1 MKQYFIEQRHL
12 PSLTLFFA
20 GWGMDER
27 PFLHYHPADRDLLVC
42 YDYRSL
48 DFDFSLPEGYEDI
61 RVVGWSMGV
70 WAASQVLDRSC
81 LPITE
86 SVAVNGTM
94 TPVDDSRGIPNAIYE
109 GTLKGLNDVT
119 LRKFFRR
126 MCGSAVL
133 LEDFLTRSPGRS
145 TDEVKEELLLIAKQA
160 ECLAPA
166 RFCWSKAGIGKGDLI
181 FVPACQR
188 KAWSELRVPAEEED
202 MAHYSD
208 VFLRDIVC
216 R

>member
-1 MKQYFIEQRHL
+1 M
-12 PSLTLFFA
+12 LFFA

-27 PFLHYHPADRDLLVC
+27 PFLDYRSADRDLLVC

-48 DFDFSLPEGYEDI
+48 HFDFSVLEGYEDI

-70 WAASQVLDRSC
+70 WAASQVLGRSRF
-81 LPITE
+81 PIAE

-94 TPVDDSRGIPNAIYE
+94 TPVDDSRGIPTAIYE
-109 GTLKGLNDVT
+109 GTLKGLNDAT

-126 MCGSAVL
+126 MCGSAPL
-133 LEDFLTRSPGRS
+133 LEGFLARSPGRP
-145 TDEVKEELLLIAKQA
+145 TDELKEELLLIARQA
-160 ECLAPA
+160 ESLAPVCF
-166 RFCWSKAGIGKGDLI
+166 RWSKAVIGKGDLI
-181 FVPACQR
+181 FSPACQW
-188 KAWSELRVPAEEED
+188 KAWSELGVPVQEED
-202 MAHYSD
+202 MAHYSE

>member
-1 MKQYFIEQRHL
+1 
-12 PSLTLFFA
+12 
-20 GWGMDER
+20 
-27 PFLHYHPADRDLLVC
+27 
-42 YDYRSL
+42 
-48 DFDFSLPEGYEDI
+48 
-61 RVVGWSMGV
+61 
-70 WAASQVLDRSC
+70 
-81 LPITE
+81 
-86 SVAVNGTM
+86 
-94 TPVDDSRGIPNAIYE
+94 
-109 GTLKGLNDVT
+109 
-119 LRKFFRR
+119 

-166 RFCWSKAGIGKGDLI
+166 RFCWSKAVIGKGDLI

-188 KAWSELRVPAEEED
+188 IALSELRVPAVEED

>member
-70 WAASQVLDRSC
+70 WAASQVLGRSC

-166 RFCWSKAGIGKGDLI
+166 RFCWSKAVIGKGDLI

-188 KAWSELRVPAEEED
+188 KD

>member
-1 MKQYFIEQRHL
+1 MGNGR
-12 PSLTLFFA
+12 TA
-20 GWGMDER
+20 
-27 PFLHYHPADRDLLVC
+27 FLHYHPADRDLLVC

-70 WAASQVLDRSC
+70 WAASQVLGRSC

-166 RFCWSKAGIGKGDLI
+166 RFCWSKAVIGKGDLI
-181 FVPACQR
+181 LFRLAKGKRGANSVCRQR
-188 KAWSELRVPAEEED
+188 KKTWLIIPMCFYEISCVDNAAFR
-202 MAHYSD
+202 
-208 VFLRDIVC
+208 
-216 R
+216 

>member
-1 MKQYFIEQRHL
+1 
-12 PSLTLFFA
+12 
-20 GWGMDER
+20 MDER

-48 DFDFSLPEGYEDI
+48 DFDFSLPEGYEEI
-61 RVVGWSMGV
+61 RVVGRSMGV
-70 WAASQVLDRSC
+70 WAASQGLGRSC

-86 SVAVNGTM
+86 SVVVNGTM

-166 RFCWSKAGIGKGDLI
+166 RFCWSKAVIGKGDLI

-188 KAWSELRVPAEEED
+188 KVWSELRVPAEEED

>member
-1 MKQYFIEQRHL
+1 MKRKWITKEGNRV
-12 PSLTLFFA
+12 LTLFFC
-20 GWGMDER
+20 GWGMDEHTVQHVR
-27 PFLHYHPADRDLLVC
+27 GMGDLLLF
-42 YDYRSL
+42 YDYRDISGE
-48 DFDFSLPEGYEDI
+48 DAPEVEGYESV
-61 RVVGWSMGV
+61 RVVAWSMGV

-166 RFCWSKAGIGKGDLI
+166 RFCWSKAVIGKGDLI

-188 KAWSELRVPAEEED
+188 KA
-202 MAHYSD
+202 
-208 VFLRDIVC
+208 
-216 R
+216 

>member
-12 PSLTLFFA
+12 PSLTLFLPDGEWTNGLFA
-20 GWGMDER
+20 
-27 PFLHYHPADRDLLVC
+27 LSPADRDLLVC

-70 WAASQVLDRSC
+70 WAASQVLGRSC

-166 RFCWSKAGIGKGDLI
+166 RFAG
-181 FVPACQR
+181 VRP
-188 KAWSELRVPAEEED
+188 
-202 MAHYSD
+202 
-208 VFLRDIVC
+208 
-216 R
+216 

>member
-48 DFDFSLPEGYEDI
+48 DFDFSLTERYEDI

-70 WAASQVLDRSC
+70 WAASQVLGRSC
-81 LPITE
+81 LSITD
-86 SVAVNGTM
+86 SLAVNGTM
-94 TPVDDSRGIPNAIYE
+94 TPVDDSRGIPDAIYE

-166 RFCWSKAGIGKGDLI
+166 RFCWSKAVIGKGDLI

-188 KAWSELRVPAEEED
+188 KARSELRVPVEEED

-208 VFLRDIVC
+208 VFLQDIVC